1 MPAASAAGLFPPSF
15 SMFDILNQIN
25 DALWTWLVIPMLVGC
40 ALWFTFRLGGLQFR
54 YLPMM
59 FRQLLESNSSVDKS
73 DGKKHISSFHAF
85 VISLS
90 SRIGTGNLAGVAS
103 AIFVG
108 GPGAVFWMWVMALF
122 GAATAFVEATL
133 AQLYKR
139 RGEDAFY
146 GGPAYYMLHGLHSKW
161 LGIAFSIFIT
171 ITFGMANQVM
181 QSNQISTSIAD
192 TAGLSPLALAV
203 CLAVLTGVI
212 IVGGIHR
219 IANFAAVVVPFMAIA
234 YLLLAV
240 YIIVT
245 NITAIPEVFRLIVCD
260 AFGLEQAAGGAIG
273 ITIMQGVKRGLFSN
287 EAGEG
292 SAPNAAATAE
302 TSHPVRQGLVQSLG
316 VFTDTLLVCTCTA
329 MIILLSGVYRS
340 GEADGII
347 LTTRALETEIG
358 SVAKY
363 FVSVA
368 IFFFAYS
375 SIIGNYYYGETAMR
389 YVSGKKSVIAVF
401 QVITV
406 GVVVLGGVMSLDDI
420 WTLIDLCMCTIVI
433 LNVYSILRLSPKVTF
448 LWKNYK
454 AQLCEGKE
462 PVFKK
467 EMMPSE
473 DAKDIESW

>member
-1 MPAASAAGLFPPSF
+1 
-15 SMFDILNQIN
+15 MFDILNQLN
-25 DALWTWLVIPMLVGC
+25 DALWTWLVIPMLIGC

-59 FRQLLESNSSVDKS
+59 FKQLLESNSVPDSESKS
-73 DGKKHISSFHAF
+73 TSESTSKKPISSFHAF

-192 TAGLSPLALAV
+192 TAGVSPLALAV

-219 IANFAAVVVPFMAIA
+219 IANFAAIVVPFMAIA

-240 YIIVT
+240 YVIAT
-245 NITAIPEVFRLIVCD
+245 NITAIPEVLRLIVSD

-329 MIILLSGVYRS
+329 MIILLSGVYQS

-389 YVSGKKSVIAVF
+389 YVSSKKSVVKVF

-406 GVVVLGGVMSLDDI
+406 GVVILGGVMSLDDI
-420 WTLIDLCMCTIVI
+420 WTLIDLCMCSIVI

-454 AQLCEGKE
+454 DQLREGKE

-473 DAKDIESW
+473 DANDIESW

>member
-1 MPAASAAGLFPPSF
+1 MPAASAAGLFPPPI
-15 SMFDILNQIN
+15 SMFNILNQIN
-25 DALWTWLVIPMLVGC
+25 DALWTWLVIPMLIGC
-40 ALWFTFRLGGLQFR
+40 ALWFTFSLGCLQFR

-59 FRQLLESNSSVDKS
+59 FRQLVESNSSVDKS

-108 GPGAVFWMWVMALF
+108 GPGAVFWMWVMALL

-192 TAGLSPLALAV
+192 TAGISPLALAIA
-203 CLAVLTGVI
+203 LAVLTGII

-219 IANFAAVVVPFMAIA
+219 IAKFAAIVVPFMAIA

-240 YIIVT
+240 YVIAT
-245 NITAIPEVFRLIVCD
+245 NITAIPEVFRLIVSN

-316 VFTDTLLVCTCTA
+316 VFTDTLLVCSCTA
-329 MIILLSGVYRS
+329 MIILLSGVYKS

-363 FVSVA
+363 FISVA

-389 YVSGKKSVIAVF
+389 YVSSKKSVIAIF

-406 GVVVLGGVMSLDDI
+406 GVVILGGVMSLDNI
-420 WTLIDLCMCTIVI
+420 WTLIDLCMCTIVVI
-433 LNVYSILRLSPKVTF
+433 NVYSILRLSPKVTS

-454 AQLCEGKE
+454 KQLQEGKD

-467 EMMPSE
+467 EMMPDENPS
-473 DAKDIESW
+473 DIESW

>member
-1 MPAASAAGLFPPSF
+1 MPAASAAGLFPPPF

-25 DALWTWLVIPMLVGC
+25 DALWTWLVIPMLIGC
-40 ALWFTFRLGGLQFR
+40 ALWFTFRLDCLQFR

-59 FRQLLESNSSVDKS
+59 FRQLVESNSSVDKS

-192 TAGLSPLALAV
+192 TAGISPLALAIA
-203 CLAVLTGVI
+203 LAVLTGII

-219 IANFAAVVVPFMAIA
+219 IAKFAAIVVPFMAIA

-240 YIIVT
+240 YVIAT
-245 NITAIPEVFRLIVCD
+245 NITAIPEVFRLIVSN

-316 VFTDTLLVCTCTA
+316 VFTDTLLVCSCTA
-329 MIILLSGVYRS
+329 MIILLSGVYKS

-363 FVSVA
+363 FISVA

-389 YVSGKKSVIAVF
+389 YVSSKKSVIAIF

-406 GVVVLGGVMSLDDI
+406 GVVILGGVMSLDNI
-420 WTLIDLCMCTIVI
+420 WTLIDLCMCTIVVI
-433 LNVYSILRLSPKVTF
+433 NVYSILRLSPKVTF

-454 AQLCEGKE
+454 KQLQEGKD

-467 EMMPSE
+467 EMMPDENPS
-473 DAKDIESW
+473 DIESW

>member
-1 MPAASAAGLFPPSF
+1 MNIF
-15 SMFDILNQIN
+15 SLLDQIN

-59 FRQLLESNSSVDKS
+59 FKQLLESNSSVDKA

-85 VISLS
+85 VVSLS

-139 RGEDAFY
+139 CGEDAFY

-161 LGIAFSIFIT
+161 LGVAFSIFIT

-192 TAGLSPLALAV
+192 TAGISPFVLALI
-203 CLAVLTGVI
+203 LAALTGVI

-219 IANFAAVVVPFMAIA
+219 IAGFAAVVVPFMAIA
-234 YLLLAV
+234 YLILAIFV
-240 YIIVT
+240 IAT
-245 NITAIPEVFRLIVCD
+245 NITAVPEVFRLIISD
-260 AFGLEQAAGGAIG
+260 AFGFEQAAGGAVG

-316 VFTDTLLVCTCTA
+316 VFTDTLLVCSCTA
-329 MIILLSGVYRS
+329 MIILLSGVYQS
-340 GEADGII
+340 GDADGIL

-358 SVAKY
+358 SAAKY
-363 FVSVA
+363 FISVA

-389 YVSGKKSVIAVF
+389 YVSEKKIVVTVF
-401 QVITV
+401 RIITV
-406 GVVVLGGVMSLDDI
+406 GVVILGGVMSLDNI
-420 WTLIDLCMCTIVI
+420 WTLIDLCMCTIVV

-454 AQLCEGKE
+454 EQLLQGKE
-462 PVFKK
+462 PVFHK
-467 EMMPSE
+467 EMMSE
-473 DAKDIESW
+473 KDAEDVESW